1 MNKKQIEWFQT
12 EAKMLDTL
20 YAERMKR
27 WKRLAKAYDLEFQS
41 KIRDLKS
48 SEYVKISE
56 FYPLVRQVVATVA
69 MNYPTMFFEVLDDE
83 SQDGDIEP
91 ILERAAAA
99 LLEIT
104 DAKSHVH
111 QAVTDALFCGIGWI
125 RTDYNPPGQ
134 DLTSPY
140 LPNSE
145 QEEDLPSF
153 SRVAPGMVH
162 VDPTTQPNNL
172 GTARY
177 IREKLWIPLKS
188 LMDDKSIKKTKELKA
203 SPVDRGTEVGFGELM
218 FNKDDDDE
226 AAAVRSAIE
235 NGEFVL
241 VDRWHMHW
249 PIGSKRC
256 VMFAPGVD
264 EPLKDV
270 VHPFSRRVFQQRTDV
285 LGRPLFDDPETQTD
299 PILDVETTHKDG
311 ELGEPGVGWLV
322 EHWFPFTP
330 AKFDVHPTS
339 YYPPPHLAYM
349 EDIQN
354 GLVESFS
361 REASFQKRF
370 ARQGVV
376 EQAEIDANPKGEEI
390 VTALKNGEDGEW
402 HVVAD
407 KNHFMPLD
415 YGNGGGAQW
424 AFADRLRFSGDR
436 ISQVADLKQSGS
448 SAAQTATEAAL
459 IGASVSIN
467 RQWME
472 AAVSGAYV
480 GLTRNANTIMGDPRF
495 TPERFIVNVAPDGQQ
510 KVSRI
515 LTNADFLWAYRI
527 RVQTGSLQPLF
538 EEMQKTKALEFFD
551 RAIQMPHIF
560 DQRELAKFMASAFAD
575 IDPEKL
581 MVDDVNQ
588 EAAQAARNENRIM
601 MTTGQDPGV
610 FEGQDHQGHLQVH
623 PEYQNDAI
631 YLDLANRAQQQLAN
645 GQMADPGA
653 AQQVQMIDYLMQQ
666 HMQAHSQAQDQELAQ
681 STSPPQ
687 ASPTG
692 PDSVIGAVQSGA
704 AVVADQVAEETASV
718 G

>member
-69 MNYPTMFFEVLDDE
+69 MNYPTMFFEVMDDE

-241 VDRWHMHW
+241 VDRWHMWTSHSRTLCIPSRGAYSSSARTSLAGPCSMTPRLRLTPSW
-249 PIGSKRC
+249 MLRPRTRTASWANLALAGWWSTGFR
-256 VMFAPGVD
+256 
-264 EPLKDV
+264 
-270 VHPFSRRVFQQRTDV
+270 SRRSNSTCIPPATIRPRTWPTWRTSRTASWNPSV
-285 LGRPLFDDPETQTD
+285 GRP
-299 PILDVETTHKDG
+299 
-311 ELGEPGVGWLV
+311 
-322 EHWFPFTP
+322 
-330 AKFDVHPTS
+330 
-339 YYPPPHLAYM
+339 
-349 EDIQN
+349 
-354 GLVESFS
+354 
-361 REASFQKRF
+361 
-370 ARQGVV
+370 
-376 EQAEIDANPKGEEI
+376 
-390 VTALKNGEDGEW
+390 
-402 HVVAD
+402 
-407 KNHFMPLD
+407 
-415 YGNGGGAQW
+415 
-424 AFADRLRFSGDR
+424 AFR
-436 ISQVADLKQSGS
+436 SGS
-448 SAAQTATEAAL
+448 H
-459 IGASVSIN
+459 V
-467 RQWME
+467 
-472 AAVSGAYV
+472 
-480 GLTRNANTIMGDPRF
+480 
-495 TPERFIVNVAPDGQQ
+495 
-510 KVSRI
+510 
-515 LTNADFLWAYRI
+515 
-527 RVQTGSLQPLF
+527 RV
-538 EEMQKTKALEFFD
+538 
-551 RAIQMPHIF
+551 
-560 DQRELAKFMASAFAD
+560 
-575 IDPEKL
+575 
-581 MVDDVNQ
+581 
-588 EAAQAARNENRIM
+588 
-601 MTTGQDPGV
+601 
-610 FEGQDHQGHLQVH
+610 
-623 PEYQNDAI
+623 
-631 YLDLANRAQQQLAN
+631 
-645 GQMADPGA
+645 
-653 AQQVQMIDYLMQQ
+653 
-666 HMQAHSQAQDQELAQ
+666 
-681 STSPPQ
+681 
-687 ASPTG
+687 
-692 PDSVIGAVQSGA
+692 
-704 AVVADQVAEETASV
+704 
-718 G
+718 